1 MSKTIFR
8 VEKNK
13 DNPFVMIDR
22 RPIENPNLSW
32 RAKGVLTYLISRPDN
47 WTVRLGDLV
56 KRSTD
61 GSAAIRKAVRELRD
75 AGHIVYNVERENG
88 RIKQWILQVHEVP
101 LLLSDFQ
108 QVEIQQVEIRTVNDT
123 ESINENDSNGVPP
136 NYGYD
141 WQIAAGVKEIKAVD
155 DKANKMR
162 DAANL
167 IAMGTGVLSAEIF
180 DLALAFQQA
189 RQKVFTED
197 DVKGQRKAAKS
208 MLQKGIKPAHVIEAV
223 KKLLGDDMTVTDLYS
238 VIKTA
243 DNIANP
249 PPEQSGMNP
258 QGLEIKL

>member
-22 RPIENPNLSW
+22 RPIENPKLSW

-75 AGHIVYNVERENG
+75 AGHIVYNIQRENG

-101 LLLSDFQ
+101 ILLSDFQ
-108 QVEIQQVEIRTVNDT
+108 QVEIQQVVNRTVNDT
-123 ESINENDSNGVPP
+123 DSINKNDSNGVPP
-136 NYGYD
+136 TYGYD
-141 WQIAAGVKEIKAVD
+141 WQIAAGVEHIQPVD
-155 DKANKMR
+155 FELAAMK

-167 IAMGTGVLSAEIF
+167 IATGTGTSAFAVYE
-180 DLALAFQQA
+180 LVMAFQIA
-189 RQKVFTED
+189 RQKVFTESD
-197 DVKGQRKAAKS
+197 IKGQRKAAKT
-208 MLQKGIKPAHVIEAV
+208 LLEKGVRPEHITKAVAKLIED
-223 KKLLGDDMTVTDLYS
+223 GMTVTDLYS
-238 VIKTA
+238 VQKTA

-249 PPEQSGMNP
+249 PPETKSMNP
-258 QGLEIKL
+258 QGLEIGL